1 MVGTQRAN
9 ENPRFRR
16 ILLVDDARAVRHA
29 LRGLL
34 ESRTTWEVCGEA
46 ADGREAVQKAR
57 ELSPDMIIMDLSMP
71 VMDGL
76 EATRQIRSLF
86 PEMPV
91 LMVTQY
97 ESEHARKAAVDA
109 GVNGFV
115 SKGRAAAELRAA
127 VESVFEK
134 GSYFTPQ

>member
-1 MVGTQRAN
+1 MVGTQHTN
-9 ENPRFRR
+9 ENSRFRR

-29 LRGLL
+29 LRNLL
-34 ESRTTWEVCGEA
+34 ESRTSWEVCGEA
-46 ADGREAVQKAR
+46 ADGREAVEKAR
-57 ELSPDMIIMDLSMP
+57 ELSPDIVIMDLSMP

-86 PEMPV
+86 PAMPV

-109 GVNGFV
+109 GANGFV
-115 SKGRAAAELRAA
+115 SKGRAAVELRAA
-127 VESVFEK
+127 IEAVFES